1 MTDISLS
8 PARKFL
14 FTELFEALRPLYR
27 RWRDRAR
34 QRAELAR
41 MSDREF
47 RDMGIS
53 RAQVWYEVSKPFW
66 RP

>member
-1 MTDISLS
+1 MTDITLS
-8 PARKFL
+8 PTRNILDA
-14 FTELFEALRPLYR
+14 ALLQTVRRGFR

-34 QRAELAR
+34 QRDELAR

-47 RDMGIS
+47 HDMGIS
-53 RAQVWYEVSKPFW
+53 RALVWREVSKPFW

>member
-14 FTELFEALRPLYR
+14 FTELLETLGPRIR

-41 MSDREF
+41 MSDREI
-47 RDMGIS
+47 RDIGVS
-53 RAQVWYEVSKPFW
+53 RAEVWREVRKPFW

>member
-1 MTDISLS
+1 MVDISLS
-8 PARKFL
+8 PPKKFL
-14 FTELFEALRPLYR
+14 FTEVLDALQPLYR
-27 RWRDRAR
+27 RARDRAR

-47 RDMGIS
+47 HDIGVS
-53 RAQVWYEVSKPFW
+53 RAQVWREVSKPFW

>member
-1 MTDISLS
+1 MTDISLT

-14 FTELFEALRPLYR
+14 LADLLETVRPLYR

-53 RAQVWYEVSKPFW
+53 RAQVWREVSKPFW

>member
-1 MTDISLS
+1 MADISLS
-8 PARKFL
+8 PARNFL
-14 FTELFEALRPLYR
+14 LDELFETVRPLYR

-41 MSDREF
+41 MSDHEF
-47 RDMGIS
+47 RDMGIN
-53 RAQVWYEVSKPFW
+53 RAQVWQEVSKPFW

>member
-1 MTDISLS
+1 MTDISLT
-8 PARKFL
+8 PTRKIL
-14 FTELFEALRPLYR
+14 LTEILETVRPLYR
-27 RWRDRAR
+27 RWRNRAR

-47 RDMGIS
+47 RDIGIS
-53 RAQVWYEVSKPFW
+53 RARVWREVSKPFW

>member
-8 PARKFL
+8 PARNFL
-14 FTELFEALRPLYR
+14 LTELLETVGPLYR
-27 RWRDRAR
+27 RWHDRAR

-47 RDMGIS
+47 HDIGVS
-53 RAQVWYEVSKPFW
+53 RAQVWREVSKPFW